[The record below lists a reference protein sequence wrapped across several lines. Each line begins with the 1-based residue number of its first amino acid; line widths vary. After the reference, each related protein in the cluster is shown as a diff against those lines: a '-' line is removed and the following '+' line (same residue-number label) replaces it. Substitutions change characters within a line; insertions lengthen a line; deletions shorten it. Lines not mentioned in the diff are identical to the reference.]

1 MSERRSRRQVEA
13 DELTIELEET
23 ARLDEVEIF
32 EFLRVARDFP
42 SYFPPAAT

>member
-1 MSERRSRRQVEA
+1 VTERRSTHQVDA
-13 DELTIELEET
+13 DVATVMLGEL

-42 SYFPPAAT
+42 TYFPPAS